1 MAQTIKKGVLE
12 MKAPLSILSIAL
24 LLLVLFSCSKNSES
38 DTVEQPPATSIIA
51 DDTVPVEKLTSK
63 PTILNQALPEYP
75 EVAKQAGIEG
85 RAVIQI
91 TVLEDGSVGDDAKVL
106 QSSGNE
112 ALDQSAI
119 TAAKAFKFSPG
130 KVDDRAVKTHLAIPF
145 QFSLDEKK

>member
-1 MAQTIKKGVLE
+1 
-12 MKAPLSILSIAL
+12 MKAPLSILSITL

-38 DTVEQPPATSIIA
+38 DTMEQPPATSIIV

-91 TVLEDGSVGDDAKVL
+91 TVLEDGSVGDAKVL
-106 QSSGNE
+106 QSSGND

-119 TAAKAFKFSPG
+119 MAAKAFKFSPG